1 MKALSLALS
10 LSLYYAI
17 AFCQSAPGSVE
28 QAVFEKLQS
37 QRLRSD
43 DFRQAPNYAL
53 PLVQNASIGAMRPA
67 IPPTQLL
74 QPPSAKKKPDSRA
87 NKTGSG
93 KNGSGVPNRVADAL
107 CKDTSYT
114 RLLSVANR
122 QIYVATSTA
131 VTGGIL
137 ICGASYDTTLPGP
150 DRMPN
155 GLLTKIDEAGN
166 LLWVKHFQSISPG
179 KYSLAWLNAAFELSN
194 GDIICTGTL
203 DTSGVGPSSS
213 TIVYRLTA
221 NGDIIWKNYLQTNIG
236 IFNSKPGTFTFTASC
251 ATDGLNGDVII
262 CGTSNSGLSSGHI
275 ETVVRLNNTGQLVW
289 DANYGNHGIDGSYLF
304 GAEGLSVIMR
314 NGNIVL
320 VGITHGTNNPMI
332 SPAVNFLTLDYASG
346 NLLSK
351 RFFRSVYPDALQEF
365 YKSFSFYYSGVT
377 ALTNGHYLVYGSLLS
392 DFAVYGSPIDH
403 FGIMEFDAGFNLV
416 DAYTIGSAKK
426 TNYYGNI
433 IRIDKTGKG
442 LFSTFDYSPSYLSAE
457 VTFVSFRDKQF
468 LQQRQVLSDETALSG
483 ARGFTRLTDDGNALV
498 QNINQI
504 TPTHKSFIEFR
515 KMHDSDTSSVCLGT
529 KIARFQFLPWNVV
542 EDPGY
547 RYLDDNEPN
556 KMVTLLY
563 SVGPSVPSATVSDPY
578 ACKQTNYCDTLKIHG
593 EAFICG
599 TAGSMIFTSFK
610 NAACGGTV
618 QWKLDKTAFDSLRIL
633 SDTSVQVWFKNINWQ
648 GQLYASLPQTACA
661 VSGTDSLRLAIIRSP
676 EKINLGRDTV
686 LCSQRNLVLH
696 AGNKFTS
703 YLWQDASTDSLLTVT
718 APGMY
723 WVKAADACGNSFA
736 DTIVVNAYNVS
747 INIGPDRTKCN
758 ADTVRLNGPPGFSLY
773 EWSDNLGGSGHTQ
786 QYIVNPAADA
796 IYYLRTEQSPGCYAY
811 DTVQVKVNTSPPV
824 QLGADK
830 NFCAGDSA
838 ILDAGAG
845 FARYLWSNN
854 DTTRTVT
861 VYTAGLYNVK
871 ATAPNGCTSFDT
883 LRIISVWP
891 KPVVSLNK
899 DSALCTGVSRVLNAG
914 IFASYQWQDG
924 SIMPSFTATKTGT
937 YYVTVEDINH
947 CMGSDTVAITKLRPL
962 PAGFLPADTAV
973 CLYGSIDLFPH
984 STYSKYAWNTGQT
997 TPSVKIE
1004 RPGTYW
1010 LQVTDEWGC
1019 SGIDSVIVASK
1030 ECLKGFYAPTAFTPN
1045 TDGRNDAFR
1054 PLVFGTVIEFR
1065 LMVYNRFG
1073 QLIFQSSDPL
1083 KGWDGTV
1090 KGMRQDMGSFAWV
1103 CTYRLQGETS
1113 NTRSGVVT
1121 LLR

>member
-1 MKALSLALS
+1 M
-10 LSLYYAI
+10 
-17 AFCQSAPGSVE
+17 E
-28 QAVFEKLQS
+28 QALFEKLQS
-37 QRLRSD
+37 QRPGRGNS
-43 DFRQAPNYAL
+43 RQAQNYAL
-53 PLVQNASIGAMRPA
+53 PLLQNTPIGAMQSA
-67 IPPTQLL
+67 VPPTQLL
-74 QPPSAKKKPDSRA
+74 QPQPIKKKLNSGG
-87 NKTGSG
+87 NKTGSRD
-93 KNGSGVPNRVADAL
+93 NRSGVSGRLADAL

-114 RLLSVANR
+114 RLLSIENR

-137 ICGASYDTTLPGP
+137 ICGATYDTTLPSL
-150 DRMPN
+150 DRKPN
-155 GLLTKIDEAGN
+155 GLLAKIDEAGN
-166 LLWVKHFQSISPG
+166 LLWVKHFQTIGPDT
-179 KYSLAWLNAAFELSN
+179 YSLAWLTAAFELAN

-203 DTSGVGPSSS
+203 DTSATESYS

-221 NGDIIWKNYLQTNIG
+221 NGNIIWKNYLRTNIG

-251 ATDGLNGDVII
+251 AIDGLNGDVILS
-262 CGTSNSGLSSGHI
+262 GTSNSNLSSGHI
-275 ETVVRLNNTGQLVW
+275 ETVVRLNNTGQQVW

-304 GAEGLSVIMR
+304 GAEGLSVFMR
-314 NGNIVL
+314 NGNIML

-351 RFFRSVYPDALQEF
+351 RFFRSVYPDAVEEF
-365 YKSFSFYYSGVT
+365 YKSFSFYYHGVT
-377 ALTNGHYLVYGSLLS
+377 ALDNGHYMVYGSLFS
-392 DFAVYGSPIDH
+392 DLAIYGSPIAH
-403 FGIMEFDAGFNLV
+403 FGVMEFDAAFNLV
-416 DAYTIGSAKK
+416 DAYTISSAKK

-442 LFSTFDYSPSYLSAE
+442 LFSTFDYIRYPDVE
-457 VTFVSFRDKQF
+457 VTYVTFRDKQF
-468 LQQRQVLSDETALSG
+468 LHQRQIFPDETALWG
-483 ARGFTRLTDDGNALV
+483 AVGFTRLADDGNALV
-498 QNINQI
+498 QPINQT
-504 TPTHKSFIEFR
+504 TPVHKSFVEFR

-529 KIARFQFLPWNVV
+529 KISRFQFLPWHVV

-556 KMVTLLY
+556 KMVSVLY
-563 SVGPSVPSATVSDPY
+563 SVGPSVPAATVSDPN
-578 ACKQTNYCDTLKIHG
+578 ACKQINNCDTLDIHG
-593 EAFICG
+593 EASICG
-599 TAGSMIFTSFK
+599 TATSTIFSSFK
-610 NAACGGTV
+610 NASCGGIV

-661 VSGTDSLRLAIIRSP
+661 VSGTDSLRVAVIRSP

-686 LCSQRNLVLH
+686 LCSQRNLILH

-718 APGMY
+718 AAGTY
-723 WVKAADACGNSFA
+723 WVKATDACGNNFA
-736 DTIVVNAYNVS
+736 DTIVVNAYHVS

-773 EWSDNLGGSGHTQ
+773 KWSDNLGGTGNTQ
-786 QYIVNPAADA
+786 QYIVNPTADA

-824 QLGADK
+824 QLGGDK
-830 NFCAGDSA
+830 SFCAGDSA

-845 FARYLWSNN
+845 FAQHLWGNSN
-854 DTTRTVT
+854 TTQTVT

-883 LRIISVWP
+883 LRVISVWP

-899 DSALCTGVSRVLNAG
+899 DSALCTGVPRVLNAG

-924 SIMPSFTATKTGT
+924 STMPSFSATKTGT
-937 YYVTVEDINH
+937 YYVTVADVNH

-973 CLYGSIDLFPH
+973 CQYGSIDLSLH
-984 STYSKYAWNTGQT
+984 STYSTYAWNTGHT
-997 TPSVKIE
+997 TGSVKID

-1010 LQVTDEWGC
+1010 LRVTDQWGC
-1019 SGIDSVIVASK
+1019 PGVDSIRVTSK

-1054 PLVFGTVIEFR
+1054 PLVFGTVLEFR

-1073 QLIFQSSDPL
+1073 QLIFQSVDPS
-1083 KGWDGTV
+1083 KGWDGTL
-1090 KGMRQDMGSFAWV
+1090 KGMQQNAGSFVWV
-1103 CTYRLQGETS
+1103 CTYRLQGEAS
-1113 NTRSGVVT
+1113 NTRSGVVM